1 MLICSLQVV
10 LNGGPEQNNQ
20 YELPYSFSVV
30 SKLPPRTRHQGE
42 GVDAMDAVAPPPP
55 ILPRTDS
62 GCAGN
67 PASRS
72 TGPSGPNAL
81 SSADSRG
88 PTNSTPSGPS
98 ENPVPFEDNGHSA
111 SPAELLMPSQQCRQ
125 TVNTAS
131 VEETADWRDLVIDRT
146 NPSRGPTTGGPG
158 LWISG
163 SNFPTRPT
171 ALDV

>member
-62 GCAGN
+62 GRAGN

-81 SSADSRG
+81 SSGDSRG
-88 PTNSTPSGPS
+88 PTNSTPSGTS
-98 ENPVPFEDNGHSA
+98 ENPVPFVDNRHSA
-111 SPAELLMPSQQCRQ
+111 SHAELFMPSQQCRQ

-131 VEETADWRDLVIDRT
+131 VEESADWRDLVIDRT
-146 NPSRGPTTGGPG
+146 KPSRGPTTGRAEI
-158 LWISG
+158 LISG
-163 SNFPTRPT
+163 SNISTRLT
-171 ALDV
+171 S